1 MKKEQQDYNRDY
13 IHITL
18 RRNAS
23 KHKQAPEFVAH
34 SLTSDYLKQYVEYC
48 VKNKQEISFDFAI
61 NEKSDEKCLLVMSV
75 PFFEKRR
82 PTSLLD
88 HFE

>member
-13 IHITL
+13 INITMK
-18 RRNAS
+18 RNTSTS
-23 KHKQAPEFVAH
+23 KKAPDFVAH
-34 SLTSDYLKQYVEYC
+34 SLTSDYLKQYVTYC
-48 VKNKQEISFDFAI
+48 VKNDKAIAFDFAI
-61 NEKSDEKCLLVMSV
+61 NEKSDDKLLLVMSV

-82 PTSLLD
+82 PTNLLD

>member
-1 MKKEQQDYNRDY
+1 MKKEQRDYDRDY

-18 RRNAS
+18 RRNTS
-23 KHKQAPEFVAH
+23 KHKQAPDFVAH
-34 SLTSDYLKQYVEYC
+34 SLTSNYLKQYVEHC
-48 VKNKQEISFDFAI
+48 IKNKKEIAFDFAI
-61 NEKSDEKCLLVMSV
+61 NEKSDDKCLLVMSV

-82 PTSLLD
+82 PTNLLD

>member
-1 MKKEQQDYNRDY
+1 MKKAQEDYSRDY

-23 KHKQAPEFVAH
+23 KHKQAPDFIAH
-34 SLTSDYLKQYVEYC
+34 SLTSDYLKQYVAHC
-48 VKNKQEISFDFAI
+48 VKQNKEIVFDFAI
-61 NEKSDEKCLLVMSV
+61 NEKSDDKCILVMSI

-82 PTSLLD
+82 PTNLLD